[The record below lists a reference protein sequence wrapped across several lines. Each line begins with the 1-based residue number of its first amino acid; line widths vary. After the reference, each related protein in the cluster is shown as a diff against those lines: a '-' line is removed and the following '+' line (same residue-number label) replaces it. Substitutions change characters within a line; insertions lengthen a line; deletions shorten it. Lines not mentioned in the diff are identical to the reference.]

1 MQGKNE
7 TSTLKRQGAV
17 FPMSDQEIIGDYLL
31 GRQLGT
37 GTFGKVRVATHI
49 PTNCTVAIKIL
60 SKSKITQMNMWSKVE
75 REIMIMK
82 MARHPHIINL
92 YEVIYREDDIYLV
105 MEYAEGG
112 ELFSYIVKHKRLDST
127 TARKFF
133 QQIISALSYLHIK
146 VSVTHRDLKPENILL
161 TKNKLIKL
169 SDFGLS
175 NVMSEGEFLKT
186 SCGSPNYASPEV
198 VAGTL
203 YIGPATDI
211 WSAGCVLY
219 TLLVG
224 RLPFDDHYMPALFR
238 KIKTGEYVI
247 PDYVDSGAADML
259 RGMMTVDVDKRFT
272 IDIIRAHPWFTV
284 NLPKHLLISFDS
296 DPSDREE
303 ELRTTDQGQ
312 RIVDMYNALN
322 RQSTVDDIKRKFKAG
337 QTDSDT
343 VCYQLIHDH
352 IFDEIIARS
361 FGIIGE
367 PESNPAGA
375 NRSIFDSSSLS
386 VLGNVASGGSGDHEE
401 DAMDPSGPVISQNPF
416 APPEAVAPAK
426 GPLLPS
432 QEHEFSGLV
441 FNTYVRTLPPTLNP
455 EASLS
460 PNARK
465 VDGAEAVSSNTDD
478 GCYNDQTKVASGGL
492 TLAQFRD
499 GLNGSLRSEKVDKKS
514 MFYFGVTGCNIA
526 VMPPPDMMCL
536 ILETMRELG
545 FKWRIGGLNASKY
558 YDSNIGRD
566 TVVLKTDTSK
576 KRNNFCV
583 AFKLVNPASAIQN
596 DLIIGLTLYIAI
608 DQSNHANYVVDL
620 RMITGELN
628 LFLHYAQRIGQAITE
643 HFRAG

>member
-1 MQGKNE
+1 
-7 TSTLKRQGAV
+7 
-17 FPMSDQEIIGDYLL
+17 MSDQEIIGDYLL

-60 SKSKITQMNMWSKVE
+60 SKSKITQMNMWNKVE

-92 YEVIYREDDIYLV
+92 YEVIYREDEIYLV

-112 ELFSYIVKHKRLDST
+112 ELFSYIVKHKRLDSD

-198 VAGTL
+198 VAGTH

-238 KIKTGEYVI
+238 KIKTGDYTI
-247 PDYVDSGAADML
+247 PDYVDPGAADML

-284 NLPKHLLISFDS
+284 NLPKHLLVSFDT

-303 ELRTTDQGQ
+303 ELRATDQGR
-312 RIVDMYNALN
+312 RIVEMYTALK
-322 RQSTVDDIKRKFKAG
+322 RQSTIDDIKRKFKAG

-343 VCYQLIHDH
+343 VCYRLIHDH
-352 IFDEIIARS
+352 IFDEVIAKS
-361 FGIIGE
+361 FGVISE
-367 PESNPAGA
+367 PDNNSMGP

-386 VLGNVASGGSGDHEE
+386 ALGTVTSGVSGDQDGCSMEPH
-401 DAMDPSGPVISQNPF
+401 GPLITENPF
-416 APPEAVAPAK
+416 APAEAATPKK

-432 QEHEFSGLV
+432 PEHEFSGLV

-455 EASLS
+455 EASMS
-460 PNARK
+460 PYRK
-465 VDGAEAVSSNTDD
+465 PEGVDTISSNTDD
-478 GCYNDQTKVASGGL
+478 VYCSDHAKHVSGSL
-492 TLAQFRD
+492 SLAKFRD
-499 GLNGSLRSEKVDKKS
+499 GSIRSEKVDRKS

-566 TVVLKTDTSK
+566 SVVLKTDTSK

-583 AFKLVNPASAIQN
+583 AFKLVNPTTAIQN

-628 LFLHYAQRIGQAITE
+628 LFLHYAQRIGHAITE
-643 HFRAG
+643 HFRTG

>member
-1 MQGKNE
+1 
-7 TSTLKRQGAV
+7 
-17 FPMSDQEIIGDYLL
+17 MSEQEIIGDYLL

-37 GTFGKVRVATHI
+37 GTFGKVRLATHI

-92 YEVIYREDDIYLV
+92 YEVIYREDEIYLV

-112 ELFSYIVKHKRLDST
+112 ELFSYIVKHKRLDSD

-133 QQIISALSYLHIK
+133 QQIVSALSYLHIK

-238 KIKTGEYVI
+238 KIKTGDYVI

-284 NLPKHLLISFDS
+284 NLPKHLLISFDA
-296 DPSDREE
+296 DPNDCEE
-303 ELRTTDQGQ
+303 ELITTDQGK
-312 RIVDMYNALN
+312 RIVEMYTALN
-322 RQSTVDDIKRKFKAG
+322 RQSTIDDIKRKFKAG

-343 VCYQLIHDH
+343 VCYRIIHDH
-352 IFDEIIARS
+352 IFDEIIAKI
-361 FGIIGE
+361 FGVINE
-367 PESNPAGA
+367 PDNKSSQ

-386 VLGNVASGGSGDHEE
+386 ALGTVTSGDQ
-401 DAMDPSGPVISQNPF
+401 DGCYMGPPDPLIAENPF
-416 APPEAVAPAK
+416 APTEASTPKK
-426 GPLLPS
+426 GHLLPS
-432 QEHEFSGLV
+432 PEHEFSGLV
-441 FNTYVRTLPPTLNP
+441 FNTYVRTIPPTLNP
-455 EASLS
+455 EASIS
-460 PNARK
+460 PRRK
-465 VDGAEAVSSNTDD
+465 TDGVDVVSSNTDD
-478 GCYNDQTKVASGGL
+478 GCYSDHTKHVSGSL
-492 TLAQFRD
+492 SLAQFRD
-499 GLNGSLRSEKVDKKS
+499 SINGSIRSEKVDKKS

-566 TVVLKTDTSK
+566 SVVLKTDTSK

-583 AFKLVNPASAIQN
+583 AFKLVNPTSAIQN

-643 HFRAG
+643 HFRTG